1 MTPTRGTVFL
11 VGFMGAGKTT
21 VGRALA
27 RMLAWDFVDLDERIV
42 EVEHR
47 SIAAILGSAGEPY
60 FRALEARL
68 LDELR
73 GRTRLVVACGGGTYA
88 HEPSRSRID
97 SMGVA
102 VWLQVPFALA
112 LSRCEGGVTRPLLR
126 DPSQAETLY
135 HARLPAYRKAPLRL
149 EAEGMTPEEAAERI
163 AALL

>member
-1 MTPTRGTVFL
+1 MTPSRGMVFL
-11 VGFMGAGKTT
+11 VGFMGAGKST

-27 RMLAWDFVDLDERIV
+27 RLMSWDFVDLDERVV

-47 SIAAILGSAGEPY
+47 SIAAILDASGEPY
-60 FRALEARL
+60 FRALEAQL

-73 GRTRLVVACGGGTYA
+73 GRSRLVVACGGGTYA

-102 VWLQVPFALA
+102 VWLQVPIALA
-112 LSRCEGGVTRPLLR
+112 LSRCDGGTTRPLLR

-135 HARLPAYRKAPLRL
+135 RARLPAYRKAPLRL
-149 EAEGMTPEEAAERI
+149 EAEGISPQEAAERI